1 MSSFDQSEACIHVL
15 TNERGGGHMSH
26 VSCLMCVVMGNSS
39 PFGLQKRENLE
50 SCINSASNKMTPFYN
65 SLEDIEEAP
74 KRAVKRAKNA

>member
-1 MSSFDQSEACIHVL
+1 M
-15 TNERGGGHMSH
+15 RGGEGTCRD
-26 VSCLMCVVMGNSS
+26 VTCLMCVVMGNSS

-50 SCINSASNKMTPFYN
+50 SCINSASKKMTPFYN